1 MRIKT
6 TTSIDGVSKMAAFA
20 AVSYP
25 IFKYYGYGYANF
37 SMLLMYIF
45 FIYVLKKRGRICFLH
60 SSLLLLYV
68 CYYCVARFFFNST
81 ISEIIDTSIIYICLF
96 WGVLNKELDLNVFLK
111 YYRVVAFVNI
121 IFFIFQELMYMSFGY
136 RIIGIFT
143 FLPIEVK
150 GIVGSY
156 DSISDWADVAI
167 ERERSSAFFSEPA
180 HLVQFLLPLVIA
192 ELFYVADKK
201 AYIRSAIYLLTLL
214 ALASGNALLGVLVII
229 VFYMIMLLRR
239 FRPIVAFFS
248 VLVFSLM
255 IIFSIRYVMNTEY
268 GEKLLDRQ
276 AEIFQDGALR
286 GQTMKMSGFIRIWR
300 GYYILDTMSPFEILV
315 GLHSKEKLEQKIS
328 QTSVAYTF
336 GVNDTYMNAFQRII
350 IQTGLIDLFF
360 YFLFLRSLW
369 KGNNISGKCCITTY
383 VALCFIASIYFTHV
397 MVLFLVMALLMKKTK
412 TSVAMKSFSFPK
424 Y

>member
-1 MRIKT
+1 M
-6 TTSIDGVSKMAAFA
+6 
-20 AVSYP
+20 
-25 IFKYYGYGYANF
+25 
-37 SMLLMYIF
+37 
-45 FIYVLKKRGRICFLH
+45 
-60 SSLLLLYV
+60 
-68 CYYCVARFFFNST
+68 
-81 ISEIIDTSIIYICLF
+81 
-96 WGVLNKELDLNVFLK
+96 
-111 YYRVVAFVNI
+111 
-121 IFFIFQELMYMSFGY
+121 
-136 RIIGIFT
+136 
-143 FLPIEVK
+143 
-150 GIVGSY
+150 
-156 DSISDWADVAI
+156 
-167 ERERSSAFFSEPA
+167 
-180 HLVQFLLPLVIA
+180 
-192 ELFYVADKK
+192 FYVADKK

-336 GVNDTYMNAFQRII
+336 GVNDTYMNAFQ
-350 IQTGLIDLFF
+350 
-360 YFLFLRSLW
+360 S
-369 KGNNISGKCCITTY
+369 C
-383 VALCFIASIYFTHV
+383 
-397 MVLFLVMALLMKKTK
+397 LLY
-412 TSVAMKSFSFPK
+412 TSDAADEL
-424 Y
+424 